1 MISSMKKSDLVAV
14 GCAFLTLIYAES
26 LDTTVMYFYLVGV
39 VFVVGR
45 IGWSINI
52 LSILV
57 LIGGFKA
64 LEILLVP
71 VVWEYSNYV
80 IYSTW
85 FLLDLILYVFIMY
98 RAPAVRLLVGTK
110 NADDIC
116 FTNADL
122 TLGWVH
128 LLHCGASLL
137 SLIEHSLRHLD
148 DFGVPASIPLVQW
161 LNSNAVVIYYSYKP
175 FQVGLNIIEVS
186 AVFATAGRYMR
197 SARFLNA

>member
-1 MISSMKKSDLVAV
+1 MVAV
-14 GCAFLTLIYAES
+14 AGVLLTLFYAKD
-26 LDTTVMYFYLVGV
+26 LNAALMNLYLVGV
-39 VFVVGR
+39 IFVVGR
-45 IGWSINI
+45 IGWVVNI

-57 LIGGFKA
+57 LIGGFKV
-64 LEILLVP
+64 LEIFLVP

-85 FLLDLILYVFIMY
+85 FLLDLMLYVCIMY
-98 RAPAVRLLVGTK
+98 RAPVVRSLVATK
-110 NADDIC
+110 NADGIC

-128 LLHCGASLL
+128 LLHCLASLL

-148 DFGVPASIPLVQW
+148 DFGLSANLPLVQW
-161 LNSNAVVIYYSYKP
+161 LNSNAVVVYYSYKP
-175 FQVGLNIIEVS
+175 FKLALNVIEVA